1 MDTLRPAVAAGLK
14 VQDARV
20 PSRAGAFTPVGI
32 MWHYTATP
40 PRGRNLPTLNVV
52 RDGRSDLPGPLC
64 HYLLG
69 RDGTVAV
76 ITTGKAN
83 HAGAGSQ
90 RVLDSVR
97 ANRPPPSPGGT
108 QVGGNTWFVGVE
120 MEADASS
127 DYTDAQRSAGL
138 KLAVSLSRAMDVG
151 HNTHIGHQEWT
162 TRKGDPGPAWPM
174 GPFRRQIQ
182 TALAGTTNQ
191 EVDVTQAEIDAIVKQ
206 TTLNVL
212 QGLVGDPNDPAD
224 GYGEAA
230 EEGSRTA
237 LGIRVAKVIQDEH
250 AKTRARLDKI
260 DAKLD
265 KLAR

>member
-1 MDTLRPAVAAGLK
+1 MDTLRPAVDAGLK

-20 PSRAGAFTPVGI
+20 PPRPGSFTPVGI

-52 RDGRSDLPGPLC
+52 RYGRSDLPGPLC

-97 ANRPPPSPGGT
+97 ANQPPPSPGGT
-108 QVGGNTWFVGVE
+108 QVGGNRWFVGVE
-120 MEADASS
+120 MEADGSS
-127 DYTDAQRSAGL
+127 GYTDAQRSAGL
-138 KLAVSLSRAMDVG
+138 RLAVALSRAMDVG
-151 HNTHIGHQEWT
+151 HNAHVGHQEWT

-174 GPFRRQIQ
+174 GPFRRQIRD
-182 TALAGTTNQ
+182 ALAGGLPNSEELDMDEGRLREIVAQ
-191 EVDVTQAEIDAIVKQ
+191 EVEKGSNRTISFLVEFVRDNAATNFNKVAEWTKAMSDLTVEQIKQ
-206 TTLNVL
+206 L
-212 QGLVGDPNDPAD
+212 
-224 GYGEAA
+224 
-230 EEGSRTA
+230 
-237 LGIRVAKVIQDEH
+237 K
-250 AKTRARLDKI
+250 K
-260 DAKLD
+260 
-265 KLAR
+265 